1 MLMTERYS
9 RRERVK
15 DNSKIFSLSNYKNA
29 MILIDMENIYGKGF
43 GMKISLALDMLYL
56 RSLIEIQLGIPVYLY
71 I

>member
-1 MLMTERYS
+1 MTERYS

-43 GMKISLALDMLYL
+43 GKKT
-56 RSLIEIQLGIPVYLY
+56 LILFVHVQR
-71 I
+71 